1 MSGFDVG
8 GISHGLRAV
17 SEQPTTQESN
27 LLSATQQK
35 FVNFIRE
42 FRFDNNF
49 IYRSVDFCQT

>member
-1 MSGFDVG
+1 MSGFDIG
-8 GISHGLRAV
+8 GVSHGLRAV
-17 SEQPTTQESN
+17 SENKENPETN

-49 IYRSVDFCQT
+49 IYR